1 MNKENKVKYNLR
13 NVHYAPITNDAEGD
27 GFPTY
32 GTPVKWSGAVSLSM
46 SAQGSIKK
54 FYADGITYWQGA
66 TNNGYE
72 GDLEM
77 ALILDQFRQDCLGEE
92 LHETDKVF
100 LENATAK
107 TTPFALM
114 FEFEGDATE
123 TRHVLYNCTATR
135 PSVDGKTTE
144 GEADPTTE
152 KLTISAAALAN
163 GMVKARTSANTPDEV
178 VKAWYEKVYI
188 PSGSEG

>member
-1 MNKENKVKYNLR
+1 MGKNNKVRYNLR
-13 NVHYAPITNDAEGD
+13 NVHYAPITADAEGD

-32 GTPVKWSGAVSLSM
+32 GTPVPWPGAKALSLEQ
-46 SAQGSIKK
+46 QGSISK
-54 FYADGITYWQGA
+54 FYADGIVYWQSA
-66 TNNGYE
+66 KNNGYE

-77 ALILDQFRQDCLGEE
+77 ALISDQFRQDCLGEV

-100 LENATAK
+100 LENANAK

-135 PSVDGKTTE
+135 PSVEGSTTE
-144 GEADPTTE
+144 GETEPATE

-163 GMVKARTSANTPDEV
+163 GYVKGRTGAETPDEV

-188 PSGSEG
+188 PSKED

>member
-1 MNKENKVKYNLR
+1 MNSKKNKVKYNLR
-13 NVHYAPITNDAEGD
+13 NVHYAPITADAEGD

-32 GTPVKWSGAVSLSM
+32 GTPVKWPGAVSLSM
-46 SAQGSIKK
+46 EAQGSIKK
-54 FYADGITYWQGA
+54 FHADGITYWQGA

-77 ALILDQFRQDCLGEE
+77 ALVPDQFRQDCLGEE

-100 LENATAK
+100 LEKATAK

-135 PSVDGKTTE
+135 PSIDGKTTE
-144 GEADPTTE
+144 DEVEPNTE

-163 GMVKARTSANTPDEV
+163 GYVKGRTGAETPDEV

-188 PSGSEG
+188 PGKED

>member
-1 MNKENKVKYNLR
+1 MSKKNKVRYNLR
-13 NVHYAPITNDAEGD
+13 NVHYAPITADAEGD

-32 GTPVKWSGAVSLSM
+32 GTPVPWPGAKSLSLEQ
-46 SAQGSIKK
+46 QGSISK
-54 FYADGITYWQGA
+54 FYADGIVYWQNA
-66 TNNGYE
+66 KNNGYE

-77 ALILDQFRQDCLGEE
+77 ALISDQFRQDCLGEK

-100 LENATAK
+100 LENASAK

-135 PSVDGKTTE
+135 PSVEGSTTE
-144 GEADPTTE
+144 DETEPTTE
-152 KLTISAAALAN
+152 TLTISAAALAN
-163 GMVKARTSANTPDEV
+163 GYVKARTGAETTEAV
-178 VKAWYEKVYI
+178 RKAWYEKVYI
-188 PSGSEG
+188 PGAEE